1 MAQAAALEGIKQRVE
16 EQGGKIWEM
25 ETELENFL
33 LENTGIQETAQQV
46 SVPSLLPYFV
56 PGILRRNKHISI
68 ERKKYFLLVS

>member
-33 LENTGIQETAQQV
+33 LENTGIQENSSTSFCPFTA
-46 SVPSLLPYFV
+46 SLHRAWYF
-56 PGILRRNKHISI
+56 REKQTKR
-68 ERKKYFLLVS
+68 FLWT

>member
-33 LENTGIQETAQQV
+33 LENTGIQANSST
-46 SVPSLLPYFV
+46 
-56 PGILRRNKHISI
+56 SI
-68 ERKKYFLLVS
+68 CPFTPFLLRA